1 MFMNKNFE
9 KKTIALIGNT
19 ASPLLNF
26 RKELVIELVSQ
37 GHNVYCLVSD
47 YTPQTKAAIEN
58 LGAIPIDF
66 TLNSKGINPIADV
79 SSTIKLSRTLKELQ
93 PDVVFSYFVKPVIF
107 GTLAARI
114 ANVPRIVG
122 MIEGLGNAF
131 TPKDKNGF
139 DFKTRVIQRIQV
151 LLYKRALPLLD
162 TLIVLNPD
170 DHKDLVDKFNI
181 KVKNTIV
188 LGGIGVDLERFS
200 YVPFD
205 NQNPVSFIFIARLL
219 KEKGVYE
226 YLEAAKKVKAKYPK
240 TKFYIL
246 GGFDDENPFAL
257 RRSELE
263 TYLSSDIV
271 DYPGHVENVA
281 DYLIK
286 SSVFVLPSFY
296 REGVPRST
304 QEAMAIGRPIITT
317 DVPGC
322 RETVENGVN
331 GFLIPPFDTYA
342 LAYKM
347 INFIEQPNL
356 INEMGRESRKIA
368 ESKFNINEVNNKL
381 IQILTPRK

>member
-1 MFMNKNFE
+1 MAK
-9 KKTIALIGNT
+9 IVLIGNT
-19 ASPLLNF
+19 AGILLNF
-26 RKELVIELVSQ
+26 RKELIVELIDR
-37 GHNVYCLVSD
+37 GHTVYCLVSD
-47 YTPQTKAAIEN
+47 YTLETKVSVKK
-58 LGAIPIDF
+58 LGAIPLEF
-66 TLNSKGINPIADV
+66 ALNSKGINPIADID
-79 SSTIKLSRTLKELQ
+79 STIKLSRTLKELQ

-107 GTLAARI
+107 GTIAARI
-114 ANVPRIVG
+114 AKVPRIIG

-139 DFKTRVIQRIQV
+139 DFKTKTIQRIQV

-170 DHKDLVDKFNI
+170 DSKDLVDKFNI
-181 KVKNTIV
+181 KVKDIVV
-188 LGGIGVDLERFS
+188 LGGIGVDLQRFT

-205 NQNPVSFIFIARLL
+205 NQNPVSFVFIARLL

-257 RRSELE
+257 RRSELK
-263 TYLSSDIV
+263 TYLSSGIV

-322 RETVENGVN
+322 RETVENRIN
-331 GFLIPPFDTYA
+331 GFLVPPFDVNA
-342 LAYKM
+342 LTDKM
-347 INFIEQPNL
+347 IKFIEQPNL
-356 INEMGRESRKIA
+356 INEMGRESRRIA
-368 ESKFNINEVNNKL
+368 ELKFNVKKVNNKL
-381 IQILTPRK
+381 IDILNPKK

>member
-1 MFMNKNFE
+1 MAK
-9 KKTIALIGNT
+9 IVLIGNT
-19 ASPLLNF
+19 AGILLNF
-26 RKELVIELVSQ
+26 RKELIVELINR
-37 GHNVYCLVSD
+37 GHTVYCLVSD
-47 YTPQTKAAIEN
+47 YTLETKVSVKK
-58 LGAIPIDF
+58 LGAIPVEF
-66 TLNSKGINPIADV
+66 TLNSKGINPIADID
-79 SSTIKLSRTLKELQ
+79 STIKLSRTLKELQ

-107 GTLAARI
+107 GTIAARI
-114 ANVPRIVG
+114 AKVPRIIG

-139 DFKTRVIQRIQV
+139 DFKTKTIQRIQV

-170 DHKDLVDKFNI
+170 DSKDLVDKFNI
-181 KVKNTIV
+181 KVKDIVV
-188 LGGIGVDLERFS
+188 LGGIGVDLQRFT

-205 NQNPVSFIFIARLL
+205 NQNPVSFVFIARLL

-240 TKFYIL
+240 TEFYIL

-257 RRSELE
+257 RRSELK
-263 TYLSSDIV
+263 TYLSSGIV

-322 RETVENGVN
+322 RETVENRIN
-331 GFLIPPFDTYA
+331 GFLVPPFDVNA
-342 LAYKM
+342 LTDKM
-347 INFIEQPNL
+347 IKFIEQPNL
-356 INEMGRESRKIA
+356 INEMGRESRRIA
-368 ESKFNINEVNNKL
+368 ELKFNVKKVNNKL
-381 IQILTPRK
+381 IDILNPKK

>member
-1 MFMNKNFE
+1 MSK
-9 KKTIALIGNT
+9 IVLIGNT
-19 ASPLLNF
+19 ANPLLNF
-26 RKELVIELVSQ
+26 RKELIIELVNQ
-37 GHNVYCLVSD
+37 GHKVYCLVSD
-47 YTPQTKAAIEN
+47 YTQQTKASVEN
-58 LGAIPIDF
+58 LGAIPIDS
-66 TLNSKGINPIADV
+66 TLNSKGINPIADIN
-79 SSTIKLSRTLKELQ
+79 STIKLSKILKEIE

-107 GTLAARI
+107 GTLAAKI
-114 ANVPRIVG
+114 AKVPHIIG

-131 TPKDKNGF
+131 TPNDKNGF
-139 DFKTRVIQRIQV
+139 SFKTKTIQRIQI
-151 LLYKRALPLLD
+151 LLYKRALPILD
-162 TLIVLNPD
+162 TLIFLNPD

-181 KVKNTIV
+181 KVKNTVV
-188 LGGIGVDLERFS
+188 LGGIGVDLDRLA

-205 NQNPVSFIFIARLL
+205 NQNPVSFVFIARLL

-246 GGFDDENPFAL
+246 GGFDDKNPFAL

-271 DYPGHVENVA
+271 DYPGHVDNVD

-317 DVPGC
+317 DAPGC
-322 RETVENGVN
+322 RETVVDGIN
-331 GFLIPPFDTYA
+331 GFLIPPFDSA
-342 LAYKM
+342 ILADKM
-347 INFIEQPNL
+347 MKFIDKPEL
-356 INEMGRESRKIA
+356 INIMGKESRKIA
-368 ESKFNINEVNNKL
+368 ELKFDIDKVNNRL
-381 IQILTPRK
+381 INIINSKSNKVQ

>member
-1 MFMNKNFE
+1 MSK
-9 KKTIALIGNT
+9 IVLIGNT
-19 ASPLLNF
+19 AGTLLNF
-26 RKELVIELVSQ
+26 RKELIVDLINQ
-37 GHNVYCLVSD
+37 GHSVYCLVSD
-47 YTPQTKAAIEN
+47 YTLETKAYVKN
-58 LGAIPIDF
+58 LGAIPIDS
-66 TLNSKGINPIADV
+66 TLNSKGINPIADIKA
-79 SSTIKLSRTLKELQ
+79 TIQLSRILKNLQ

-107 GTLAARI
+107 GTLAAKM
-114 ANVPRIVG
+114 ANVSRIIG

-131 TPKDKNGF
+131 TPDNTNKLN
-139 DFKTRVIQRIQV
+139 FKKKTIQRIQI

-170 DHKDLVDKFNI
+170 DRKDLVEKYNI

-188 LGGIGVDLERFS
+188 LGGIGVDLERFT

-205 NQNPVSFIFIARLL
+205 NQNPVSFVFIARLL

-226 YLEAAKKVKAKYPK
+226 YLEAAKKVKAEYLN
-240 TKFYIL
+240 TNFYIL

-257 RRSELE
+257 RRSELK

-286 SSVFVLPSFY
+286 SSVFVLPSY
-296 REGVPRST
+296 REGFPRST

-322 RETVENGVN
+322 RETVEDGIN
-331 GFLIPPFDTYA
+331 GFLIPPFNADA
-342 LAYKM
+342 LANKM
-347 INFIEQPNL
+347 IKFIEQPEL
-356 INEMGRESRKIA
+356 INEMGRESRRIA
-368 ESKFNINEVNNKL
+368 ELKFDVDEVNNKL
-381 IQILTPRK
+381 INILSSRR

>member
-1 MFMNKNFE
+1 MAK
-9 KKTIALIGNT
+9 IVLIGNT
-19 ASPLLNF
+19 SGTLLNF
-26 RKELVIELVSQ
+26 RKELIIELINK
-37 GHNVYCLVSD
+37 GHTVYCLVSD
-47 YTPQTKAAIEN
+47 YTLETKASVKE
-58 LGAIPIDF
+58 LGAIPIES
-66 TLNSKGINPIADV
+66 TLNSKGINPVADIK
-79 SSTIKLSRTLKELQ
+79 STIKLSKILKEIQ
-93 PDVVFSYFVKPVIF
+93 PDIVFSYFVKPVIF
-107 GTLAARI
+107 GTLAASM
-114 ANVPRIVG
+114 ANVPQIIG

-131 TPKDKNGF
+131 TPKGKDGF
-139 DFKTRVIQRIQV
+139 DFKTKVIQYIQV

-170 DHKDLVDKFNI
+170 DGKDLVDKFNI
-181 KVKNTIV
+181 KVKDMVV
-188 LGGIGVDLERFS
+188 LGGIGVNLQRFT

-205 NQNPVSFIFIARLL
+205 NQNPVSFVFVARLL

-226 YLEAAKKVKAKYPK
+226 YLEAAEKVKAKYPK

-263 TYLSSDIV
+263 AYLSSGIV

-322 RETVENGVN
+322 KETVEDGIN
-331 GFLIPPFDTYA
+331 GFLVPPFDVSA
-342 LAYKM
+342 LTDKM
-347 INFIEQPNL
+347 IKFIEQPNL
-356 INEMGRESRKIA
+356 INKMGKESRKIA
-368 ESKFNINEVNNKL
+368 ELKFDINEVNNKL
-381 IQILTPRK
+381 IHILTSKK

>member
-1 MFMNKNFE
+1 MAK
-9 KKTIALIGNT
+9 IVLIGNT
-19 ASPLLNF
+19 SGTLLNF
-26 RKELVIELVSQ
+26 RKELIIELINK
-37 GHNVYCLVSD
+37 GHTVYCLVSD
-47 YTPQTKAAIEN
+47 YTLETKASVKE
-58 LGAIPIDF
+58 LGAIPIES
-66 TLNSKGINPIADV
+66 TLNSKGINPVADIK
-79 SSTIKLSRTLKELQ
+79 STIKLSKILKEIQ
-93 PDVVFSYFVKPVIF
+93 PDIVFSYFVKPVIF
-107 GTLAARI
+107 GTLAASM
-114 ANVPRIVG
+114 ANVPQIIG

-131 TPKDKNGF
+131 TPKGKDGF
-139 DFKTRVIQRIQV
+139 DFKTKVIQYIQV

-170 DHKDLVDKFNI
+170 DGKDLVDKFNI
-181 KVKNTIV
+181 KVKDMVV
-188 LGGIGVDLERFS
+188 LGGIGVNLQRFT

-205 NQNPVSFIFIARLL
+205 NQNPVSFVFVARLL

-226 YLEAAKKVKAKYPK
+226 YLEAAEKVKAKYPK
-240 TKFYIL
+240 TKYYIL

-263 TYLSSDIV
+263 AYLSSGIV

-322 RETVENGVN
+322 KETVEDGIN
-331 GFLIPPFDTYA
+331 GFLVPPFDVSA
-342 LAYKM
+342 LTDKM
-347 INFIEQPNL
+347 IKFIEQPNL
-356 INEMGRESRKIA
+356 INKMGKESRKIA
-368 ESKFNINEVNNKL
+368 ELKFDINEVNNKL
-381 IQILTPRK
+381 IHILTSKK

>member
-1 MFMNKNFE
+1 MAK
-9 KKTIALIGNT
+9 IVLIGNT
-19 ASPLLNF
+19 AGTLLNF
-26 RKELVIELVSQ
+26 RKELIIKLVHQ
-37 GHNVYCLVSD
+37 GHSVYCIVSD
-47 YTPQTKAAIEN
+47 YTSESKASVEN
-58 LGAIPIDF
+58 LGAIPIDS
-66 TLNSKGINPIADV
+66 TLNSKGINPIADID
-79 SSTIKLSRTLKELQ
+79 STIRLSRTLKELQ

-107 GTLAARI
+107 GTLAASM
-114 ANVPRIVG
+114 ANVSRIIG

-139 DFKTRVIQRIQV
+139 DFKTRVIQHIQV

-170 DHKDLVDKFNI
+170 DRKDLVDKFNI

-188 LGGIGVDLERFS
+188 LGGIGVDLKRFT

-205 NQNPVSFIFIARLL
+205 SQKPVSFVFIARLL

-226 YLEAAKKVKAKYPK
+226 YLESAKKVKAKYPN
-240 TKFYIL
+240 TNFYIL

-263 TYLSSDIV
+263 TYLSSGIV

-317 DVPGC
+317 NVPGC
-322 RETVENGVN
+322 RETVEDGIN
-331 GFLIPPFDTYA
+331 GFLIPPFNADA
-342 LAYKM
+342 LANKM
-347 INFIEQPNL
+347 TKFIEHPEL
-356 INEMGRESRKIA
+356 INEMGRESRRIA
-368 ESKFNINEVNNKL
+368 ESKFDVDEVNNKL
-381 IQILTPRK
+381 INILISKR

>member
-1 MFMNKNFE
+1 MAK
-9 KKTIALIGNT
+9 IVLIGNT
-19 ASPLLNF
+19 AGTLLNF
-26 RKELVIELVSQ
+26 RRELIVELINK
-37 GHNVYCLVSD
+37 GHTVYCLVSD
-47 YTPQTKAAIEN
+47 YNLETKASVKK
-58 LGAIPIDF
+58 LGAVPVES
-66 TLNSKGINPIADV
+66 TLNSKGLNPLSDIK
-79 SSTIKLSRTLKELQ
+79 STIKLSKILQELK

-107 GTLAARI
+107 GTLAAKI
-114 ANVPRIVG
+114 AKAPRIVG

-131 TPKDKNGF
+131 TPNNTKGF
-139 DFKTRVIQRIQV
+139 DFKTKTIQHIQI
-151 LLYKRALPLLD
+151 LLYKRTLPLLD

-170 DHKDLVDKFNI
+170 DCEDLVKKYDI
-181 KVKNTIV
+181 KVKNTVV
-188 LGGIGVDLERFS
+188 LGGIGVDLQRFT

-205 NQNPVSFIFIARLL
+205 NQNPISFVFIARLL

-246 GGFDDENPFAL
+246 GGFDDDNPFAL

-263 TYLSSDIV
+263 TYLSSGIV

-322 RETVENGVN
+322 RETVEEHINGY
-331 GFLIPPFDTYA
+331 LIPPFNADA
-342 LAYKM
+342 LAEKM
-347 INFIEQPNL
+347 IKFIEHPEL
-356 INEMGRESRKIA
+356 ITKMGRESRRIA
-368 ESKFNINEVNNKL
+368 ELKFDVNEVNDKL
-381 IQILTPRK
+381 INILNPKK

>member
-1 MFMNKNFE
+1 MAK
-9 KKTIALIGNT
+9 IVLIGNT
-19 ASPLLNF
+19 AGILLNF
-26 RKELVIELVSQ
+26 RKELIVELINR
-37 GHNVYCLVSD
+37 GHTVYCLVSD
-47 YTPQTKAAIEN
+47 YTLETKVSVKK
-58 LGAIPIDF
+58 LGAIPVEF
-66 TLNSKGINPIADV
+66 TLNSKGINPIADID
-79 SSTIKLSRTLKELQ
+79 STIKLSRTLKELQ

-107 GTLAARI
+107 GTIAARI
-114 ANVPRIVG
+114 AKVPRIIG

-139 DFKTRVIQRIQV
+139 DFKTKTIQRIQV

-170 DHKDLVDKFNI
+170 DSKDLVDKFNI
-181 KVKNTIV
+181 KVKDIVV
-188 LGGIGVDLERFS
+188 LGGIGVDLQRFT

-205 NQNPVSFIFIARLL
+205 NQNPVSFVFIARLL

-257 RRSELE
+257 RRSELK
-263 TYLSSDIV
+263 TYLSSGIV

-322 RETVENGVN
+322 RETVENRIN
-331 GFLIPPFDTYA
+331 GFLVPPFDVNA
-342 LAYKM
+342 LTDKM
-347 INFIEQPNL
+347 IKFIEQPNL
-356 INEMGRESRKIA
+356 INEMGRESRRIA
-368 ESKFNINEVNNKL
+368 ELKFNVKKVNNKL
-381 IQILTPRK
+381 IDILNPKK